1 MDNNTTKTQEL
12 QLPET
17 LMVKD
22 VQTNISAEERQYLL
36 KASEELLFEYYH
48 DSTTE
53 GLNAVFDEWKDNKG
67 WLIELFKKSPDYVDG
82 KFMIHKKATK
92 LRRGVD
98 SRAVCEFVDWA
109 RQSLRKIAEY
119 NETRIGLHT
128 LREYEMAKEGV
139 ARIVREMMPGSIYR
153 GMTLVQWVNERER
166 MCQRIEQARKE
177 KDWQYFRNIPVSI
190 ETSRFLNDL
199 DEAFSYLRVMVME
212 NENPEVLN
220 EKDVEWLNRRV
231 THTKVKPIVGQKTT
245 KYFGKLMKEAGLHKI
260 VDIREDV
267 WTDNNTGEL
276 HRRVRDHGYNKWRAV
291 LGDALNPIDYEL
303 DVVLSV
309 NPIDYWTMSFGANWA
324 SCHTIDKTNDRG
336 DANNYEG
343 MHCSGTES
351 YMLDPSSFVCY
362 VLPPENWYE
371 KNDEDIN
378 LDTEL
383 KSKFKRCIFSLGED
397 KLLQMR
403 TYPDGRDGGDKGI
416 AAQLR
421 NIVQKEIADL
431 LQADNMWQLQKG
443 ASACSKVTKTRGTHY
458 PDYKS
463 CDDCNVSY
471 LRRVDGLLN
480 DKLIVIGHNPICISC
495 GDEHK
500 RNDTLL
506 CNSCLGYEVCE
517 HCGAVIE
524 DTYYAR
530 HIEGKW
536 YCDEGCAEAD
546 GWRWSSYEDRWLNM
560 NDEDIYYDPHAE
572 SWFTPDEET
581 VCTASGMY
589 YINAENALD
598 EGYVP
603 VVDDDVWHRPRS
615 VVQTED
621 GRYYTTIEAAMD
633 DGYVLTEDDTLIA
646 A

>member
-1 MDNNTTKTQEL
+1 MDNNVTRTQEL

-22 VQTNISAEERQYLL
+22 VKTTITEEEKKYLH
-36 KASEELLFEYYH
+36 KTSEELLANYYH
-48 DSTTE
+48 DSTTT
-53 GLNAVFDEWKDNKG
+53 GLTAVFDEWENNKG

-82 KFMIHKKATK
+82 KFMIYKKATR
-92 LRRGVD
+92 LQRGVD
-98 SRAVCEFVDWA
+98 ARAVDRFTEWA
-109 RQSLRKIAEY
+109 RQSLHKIAED
-119 NETRIGLHT
+119 NEIRIGLHT
-128 LREYEMAKEGV
+128 LREYDMARERV
-139 ARIVREMMPGSIYR
+139 ARTVRDMLPGFIYK
-153 GMTLVQWVNERER
+153 GMTLGQWAVESDR
-166 MCQRIEQARKE
+166 MRKRIEEARK
-177 KDWQYFRNIPVSI
+177 KNDWQYFRNVPVSI
-190 ETSRFLNDL
+190 EMYHLLSDL
-199 DEAFSYLRVMVME
+199 DDAFSFLCFMARQ
-212 NENPEVLN
+212 NENPEVLDESDVN
-220 EKDVEWLNRRV
+220 ELNRLV
-231 THTKVKPIVGQKTT
+231 THTKTKPSVGQKTT
-245 KYFGKLMKEAGLHKI
+245 KYFGKLMKEVGLHKI

-267 WTDNNTGEL
+267 WTDHNTGEI

-324 SCHTIDKTNDRG
+324 SCQTIDKGNDRG
-336 DANNYEG
+336 SANNYEG

-362 VLPPENWYE
+362 VLPPEKWYE
-371 KNDEDIN
+371 RNNEDIN

-403 TYPDGRDGGDKGI
+403 TYPDGRDGGDKGV

-443 ASACSKVTKTRGTHY
+443 ASACSNITTTFGTHY

-480 DKLIVIGHNPICISC
+480 EKRIVIGHNPICISC
-495 GDEHK
+495 GDEHR
-500 RNDTLL
+500 RNDTLI
-506 CNSCLGYEVCE
+506 CNGCLGYETCAK
-517 HCGAVIE
+517 CGAVIE
-524 DTYYAR
+524 DTYYATQ
-530 HIEGKW
+530 IEGKW
-536 YCDEGCAEAD
+536 YCDEGCAEND
-546 GWRWSSYEDRWLNM
+546 GWRWSRCEDRWLNV
-560 NDEDIYYDPHAE
+560 NDGDVEFDSHAE
-572 SWFTPDEET
+572 TWFTVDEET
-581 VCTASGMY
+581 IHTASGTSF
-589 YINAENALD
+589 INAENALE

-603 VVDDDVWHRPRS
+603 VVDDDDWHRPRS
-615 VVQTED
+615 VVQTEN
-621 GRYYTTIEAAMD
+621 GAYYTTREAAID
-633 DGYVLTEDDTLIA
+633 DGYVLTEDGTLVA